1 MYPPGQQCLII
12 NSIVRTVQALREWTD
27 PAIAEAVGSMEAM
40 ICIGDGYIYVFEN
53 PSFACVFASCLAY
66 LIEVLVAR
74 KSVPVGYHFRMS
86 VHADPVYSFWDPGRG
101 GWNYIGDGINGGQRV
116 LGAIGKDVDDV
127 LFISSQIK
135 QSLTASYDGTEIY
148 TCCST
153 ASRTRAAAPTSTA
166 TPGGSTRSTTPARCR
181 PSSPGSSR
189 TCGSPG
195 SDGGSPRA
203 HGPGTPFIV

>member
-1 MYPPGQQCLII
+1 
-12 NSIVRTVQALREWTD
+12 
-27 PAIAEAVGSMEAM
+27 MEAM
-40 ICIGDGYIYVFEN
+40 ICIGDGYIYVFDN

-135 QSLTASYDGTEIY
+135 QSLTANYDGTEIY
-148 TCCST
+148 SLLLNGLQNKG
-153 ASRTRAAAPTSTA
+153 RRADKHGNSWRVYEVNHTSSMSA
-166 TPGGSTRSTTPARCR
+166 FLSGLIRNMPLPGVL
-181 PSSPGSSR
+181 
-189 TCGSPG
+189 
-195 SDGGSPRA
+195 RA
-203 HGPGTPFIV
+203 G